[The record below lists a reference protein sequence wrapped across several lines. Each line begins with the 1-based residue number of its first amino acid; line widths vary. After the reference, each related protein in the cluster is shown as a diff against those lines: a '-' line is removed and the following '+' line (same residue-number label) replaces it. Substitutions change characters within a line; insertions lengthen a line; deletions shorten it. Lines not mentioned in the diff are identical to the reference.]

1 MKPVSFTPNN
11 HDLCCFLVTKLS
23 AWKGKYKRIFS
34 IGNLA
39 VTTYNPQT
47 LEITNQ
53 WLYEDFFSIRCVA
66 DRPKHSNCDTNYSPA
81 ATTARS
87 DDHQQQQLQQQQ
99 QQFAIQVRKRGGKM
113 ETMRFASEYAR
124 EVVTEA
130 LRYQTRFASDQ
141 NVRRPKFSCFKR
153 GWAGK
158 DTPVT
163 LELASGSVNQICPRT
178 NVLWKSYCYKDIRLI
193 IPTKDRQN
201 GFVLEIGDQRRRHQ
215 FFCDQKDS
223 LLREMR
229 EIAMEFVAVDLQLAR
244 DSLSLDDFMLT
255 RLGLCSKDEQIAS
268 YAEFNVQKFTAKCAG
283 AAAESQQGVPT
294 RRLLCLSESCVVERD
309 PLSYG
314 VVCAR
319 PLRTIVCLVRD
330 LADPQKFIII
340 YECDDER
347 TFTSNERDSLLAAL
361 VDGARG
367 SGNYQ
372 VHVISSRRHFRE
384 MRLILFGHT
393 LDEDSETLLLKHMVN
408 VPAGLKR
415 IDMVRRFN
423 ANIPYN
429 GLSHSTPSEGFF
441 TDSKAKTIVACLDAV
456 LSEQIGQQQQ
466 DVQTQRVVNNVHAPV
481 VDPLEPLTRI
491 EAQMACLHR
500 LFSSKTG
507 FQAFT
512 TVDGIREKLGSL
524 VVSVLKR
531 RCEAIDHATVE
542 LLCALLQP
550 MHANYDLRIEQLNKQ
565 SLLSSRAFVE
575 HLLQLVVEHV
585 ANGTGALVIASML
598 DFLTFTVCAP
608 YSETTP
614 GDTFDAILT
623 MVAQRGRTFYKLFQ
637 HPSMTIVKGAG
648 MVMRAIIEESDRD
661 VSRQMQLLA
670 LTEGA
675 FLKHLELALLSTGK
689 DLRVLANKQLSGYLV
704 ALWIAENQAAKDL
717 LQRCLP
723 RGLLDFLD
731 SKETVPASA
740 VANERDLLT
749 IRNNLEMADSSERE
763 RPFAQIQDQLRNIQ
777 VTLEAR
783 LDTLLQHW
791 NLEQKLNFLQSSRIR
806 EEHQQQKIQQRPV
819 VLRKRRRL
827 VKASANW
834 KLFCYQFGQNHA
846 RADLI
851 WNEKTRDEFRQATE
865 NEWRQLQQELEFV
878 QPGTAVSWNHSEFT
892 VTYAS
897 LSDEIRI
904 GDYYLRFLLTEENS
918 SDAAT
923 PIHRPHDFFNN
934 IYHRFLLTQRAEMR
948 CICLRAMAL
957 VYERHCISIGPFADT
972 RHIVEMLAKCTNV
985 AERDHFLFFI
995 NKLSLDKQNVR
1006 ELITANSVALLVD
1019 IAVLA
1024 HLHTN
1029 RAKLHGQTNV
1039 IEANKDGIQC
1049 EETEPKEWYYN
1060 DRQGQRQGP
1069 ISFRKMKRLYFDGV
1083 LFEKS
1088 EVWAEGL
1095 DKWCHFSSVAQFR
1108 WTVCCVGKTTTAASS
1123 TGDGGSGTIG
1133 EEGETR
1139 ETAEMALPVGLY
1151 NLTDL
1156 CSLILDT
1163 LIQMCTFF
1171 PSRDETDAVIRP
1183 MPRIKKVLSEPV
1195 LLYQL
1200 VQLLLTYDPSVVQR
1214 VATLVNDVMQDNPF
1228 VPRLYLSG
1236 VFFFIL
1242 MYNGSN
1248 ILPVARFLK
1257 DTHLKQAFRST
1268 LSKSELASRSVLCPM
1283 LPEANIFYLEEYGAE
1298 KYAEVFLG
1306 EFENPECIW
1315 NSEMRRN
1322 MIEKIAIHVSD
1333 FSSRLSSN
1341 VKALYRYCPIPPIDY
1356 PQLKEELFC
1365 QFYYLRHL
1373 TDHHRF
1379 PNWPIREPVEFLR
1392 ACLSA
1397 WQDEITRKPA
1407 QMSVEQACERLGLST
1422 TDSAAGWKDASA
1434 VRRAYFKLA
1443 QKYHPDKNPDGREQ
1457 FEQINYAYEFLTSTL
1472 VRASSSS
1479 SPDMNRIV
1487 IIIRA
1492 QSIVYRRNLQV
1503 LSPYKY
1509 AGYSQLIKTI
1519 NLESTDDTLFA
1530 RSKEDGGQL
1539 LVAAVELCYWTL
1551 RSSALNAEQLRRDGG
1566 LDALYKTFERCVPMI
1581 TAGSHESDMPVQVC
1595 THVCNCFATAA
1606 RFEACREK
1614 IAEMKT
1620 LFKSICQLL
1629 RFEILHRLA
1638 CAAAECVCAFSVCTL
1653 LQTQLFQAGVI
1664 WQLLPH
1670 LFRFDYTLDEGG
1682 VAHSEKSNQQAV
1694 LNRLARS
1701 CCEALACLAGFRPDT
1716 PDNDGVQNSLRAM
1729 LTPFICRQMQLARL
1743 ALPVSVPQLH
1753 AYEETPQKGEQ
1764 SAELPP
1770 SAAAAP
1776 NGGAHQQKF
1785 NGQAED
1791 EDEEDLVNA
1800 KPAVVQC
1807 RNDSVLKLLN
1817 SNTEDPYLIWDNS
1830 TRAELLDFV
1839 DKHRNSHE
1847 NTSELFGAEF
1857 KLSVYA
1863 AELVVGEIFVRIY
1876 NTQPEFKLLEPKR
1889 TCIDLLDF
1897 LTKHAEQLLVQEGVI
1912 RPALLK
1918 PKPAPN
1924 PKPLNMP
1931 ARPAG
1936 SSLNGTSSS
1945 TMSKPKPLHKT
1956 EEADL
1961 IDLTTEFVVEEEHPV
1976 LDWGQFISA
1985 NTPASKSS
1993 TNQPGLSHGNDSQ
2006 LRISGGR
2013 FPLQERVR
2021 MVLEALRNV
2030 LMMNPGIELLLIGH
2044 FLHHFCFP
2052 PNKECVSDIACTI
2065 QLPLLLTLLAKLPKA
2080 TEIIL
2085 RTLVA
2090 LVINGTVVKD
2100 LLEYGGLIYVLC
2112 IFTECNLAQNVIS
2125 PGSSTASRMLSAE
2138 LLAKLQADKLTGP
2151 KWARF
2156 LIRFLPSAFA
2166 DALRDNPG
2174 QAILMFDTNTENPEL
2189 IWNNAMRSGVRQV
2202 LQRILDELVL
2212 SQHKDPNAKWNS
2224 NSVIGENQCAYG
2236 EVTSGELI
2244 IGGIFLRLFIAN
2256 PSWAVRHPRQFATEL
2271 VERLLQLWQSAQQQK
2286 NARTEEELQRW
2297 RSVLEQISKAL
2308 ILLAAHHPT
2317 TMDMIPAQGY
2327 LPQFCQSM
2335 LSTLSDD
2342 VARSALR
2349 VLTQLSEN
2357 ANCANAFVSVSA
2369 LSKGMLVCMRR
2380 QPELARESAHAL
2392 KMITLRCTPEMA
2404 EQMLTSGMV
2413 EHLLSMLGSA
2423 LPGVSNPSAAKA
2435 EIADALKACCK
2446 DAQFG
2451 ERIAQVLQ
2459 KSQVWA
2465 QYRDQR
2471 HDLFLPTITQ
2481 TQAITGGP
2489 SGGSSSVAG
2498 YLTEGMFEPP
2508 PARIAPP
2515 PQPKT
2520 EKNNNSIDPFGGPL

>member
-1 MKPVSFTPNN
+1 
-11 HDLCCFLVTKLS
+11 
-23 AWKGKYKRIFS
+23 
-34 IGNLA
+34 
-39 VTTYNPQT
+39 
-47 LEITNQ
+47 
-53 WLYEDFFSIRCVA
+53 
-66 DRPKHSNCDTNYSPA
+66 
-81 ATTARS
+81 
-87 DDHQQQQLQQQQ
+87 
-99 QQFAIQVRKRGGKM
+99 
-113 ETMRFASEYAR
+113 
-124 EVVTEA
+124 
-130 LRYQTRFASDQ
+130 
-141 NVRRPKFSCFKR
+141 
-153 GWAGK
+153 
-158 DTPVT
+158 
-163 LELASGSVNQICPRT
+163 
-178 NVLWKSYCYKDIRLI
+178 
-193 IPTKDRQN
+193 
-201 GFVLEIGDQRRRHQ
+201 
-215 FFCDQKDS
+215 
-223 LLREMR
+223 
-229 EIAMEFVAVDLQLAR
+229 
-244 DSLSLDDFMLT
+244 
-255 RLGLCSKDEQIAS
+255 
-268 YAEFNVQKFTAKCAG
+268 TAKCGSG
-283 AAAESQQGVPT
+283 ASSEARQNALST
-294 RRLLCLSESCVVERD
+294 RRLLCLSESCIIERD
-309 PLSYG
+309 PISYA
-314 VVCAR
+314 VICAR
-319 PLRTIVCLVRD
+319 SLRTIVCLVRD
-330 LADPQKFIII
+330 INDPQKFTIV
-340 YECDDER
+340 YECGVER
-347 TFTSNERDSLLAAL
+347 TFSSNERDSMLAAL
-361 VDGARG
+361 LDGIRG

-372 VHVISSRRHFRE
+372 VHLISSQRHFRA
-384 MRLILFGHT
+384 MRMLQFGQS
-393 LDEDSETLLLKHMVN
+393 LDEDSEVLLLKHIIN

-429 GLSHSTPSEGFF
+429 GLYHSTQSEGFF
-441 TDSKAKTIVACLDAV
+441 TDNKSKTIVACLDAV
-456 LSEQIGQQQQ
+456 LSEQI
-466 DVQTQRVVNNVHAPV
+466 V
-481 VDPLEPLTRI
+481 VDTTEPIIRI
-491 EAQMACLHR
+491 EAQLACLHR
-500 LFSSKTG
+500 LFASKTG

-524 VVSVLKR
+524 VISVLKR

-542 LLCALLQP
+542 LLCALMQP
-550 MHANYDLRIEQLNKQ
+550 MHANFDLRIEQLNKQ

-585 ANGTGALVIASML
+585 ARGTGALVIASML

-614 GDTFDAILT
+614 GDTFDSILA

-648 MVMRAIIEESDRD
+648 MVMRAIIEESGRD
-661 VSRQMQLLA
+661 ISRQMQLLA

-689 DLRVLANKQLSGYLV
+689 DLRVLTNKQLSGYLV

-723 RGLLDFLD
+723 RGLIDYLD
-731 SKETVPASA
+731 SNEHVPASA
-740 VANERDLLT
+740 VAEERDLLT
-749 IRNNLEMADSSERE
+749 IRNNLEMANNSERE
-763 RPFAQIQDQLRNIQ
+763 RPFAQLQDQFR

-783 LDTLLQHW
+783 LDSLLQHW
-791 NLEQKLNFLQSSRIR
+791 NLEQKLNFLQSNRIR

-827 VKASANW
+827 VKATANW

-851 WNEKTRDEFRQATE
+851 WNEKTRDEFRQSIE
-865 NEWRQLQQELEFV
+865 NEWRQLQQELEFI
-878 QPGTAVSWNHSEFT
+878 QPGTTVSWNHSEFT
-892 VTYAS
+892 VTYDS
-897 LSDEIRI
+897 LLDEIRI

-918 SDAAT
+918 SNSAT
-923 PIHRPHDFFNN
+923 PIHRPEDFFNK
-934 IYHRFLLTQRAEMR
+934 IYHRFLLSQRTEMR

-985 AERDHFLFFI
+985 AERDHFLFLI

-1006 ELITANSVALLVD
+1006 ELISANSISLFID

-1039 IEANKDGIQC
+1039 IEATKDAAHC

-1069 ISFRKMKRLYFDGV
+1069 ISFKRMKRLYRDGV

-1088 EVWAEGL
+1088 EIWAEGL
-1095 DKWCHFSSVAQFR
+1095 DKWCHLSSVSQFR
-1108 WTVCCVGKTTTAASS
+1108 WTVCCVGNAKLSSIGDEAVTEGRDDEPTT
-1123 TGDGGSGTIG
+1123 
-1133 EEGETR
+1133 
-1139 ETAEMALPVGLY
+1139 LPMGLY

-1200 VQLLLTYDPSVVQR
+1200 VQLLLTYDPSIVQR
-1214 VATLVNDVMQDNPF
+1214 VATLVNDVMQDNPYIS
-1228 VPRLYLSG
+1228 RLYLSG
-1236 VFFFIL
+1236 IFFFIL

-1257 DTHLKQAFRST
+1257 DTHLRQAFRST

-1322 MIEKIAIHVSD
+1322 MIEKIALHVSD

-1365 QFYYLRHL
+1365 HFYYLRHL
-1373 TDHHRF
+1373 TDNHRF
-1379 PNWPIREPVEFLR
+1379 PNWPIREPVDFLR

-1397 WQDEITRKPA
+1397 WHDEITRKPA
-1407 QMSVEQACERLGLST
+1407 KMSVEQACERLGLST
-1422 TDSAAGWKDASA
+1422 TDSTGGWKDASA

-1472 VRASSSS
+1472 VRANSSST
-1479 SPDMNRIV
+1479 PDMNRIV

-1492 QSIVYRRNLQV
+1492 QSIVYKRNLQV

-1509 AGYSQLIKTI
+1509 AGYTQLIKTI
-1519 NLESTDDTLFA
+1519 DLESSDDTLFA
-1530 RSKEDGGQL
+1530 RTKEDGGQL
-1539 LVAAVELCYWTL
+1539 LVAAVELCHWTL
-1551 RSSALNAEQLRRDGG
+1551 RSSSLNAEQLRRDGG

-1581 TAGSHESDMPVQVC
+1581 TAGSLESEMPVQVC

-1606 RFEACREK
+1606 RFDACREK

-1620 LFKSICQLL
+1620 LFQSICQLL
-1629 RFEILHRLA
+1629 RFESLHRLA

-1682 VAHSEKSNQQAV
+1682 VAHSEKTNHQAV
-1694 LNRLARS
+1694 LNRLARN

-1716 PDNDGVQNSLRAM
+1716 PDNDGVQKSLRAM
-1729 LTPFICRQMQLARL
+1729 LTPFICRQMQL
-1743 ALPVSVPQLH
+1743 
-1753 AYEETPQKGEQ
+1753 
-1764 SAELPP
+1764 
-1770 SAAAAP
+1770 
-1776 NGGAHQQKF
+1776 
-1785 NGQAED
+1785 
-1791 EDEEDLVNA
+1791 
-1800 KPAVVQC
+1800 C
-1807 RNDSVLKLLN
+1807 RNDFVLKLLN
-1817 SNTEDPYLIWDNS
+1817 ANTEDPYLIWDNS

-1839 DKHRNSHE
+1839 DKQRNSHE
-1847 NTSELFGAEF
+1847 NVFSEMFGAEF
-1857 KLSVYA
+1857 KLSIYA
-1863 AELVVGEIFVRIY
+1863 TELVVGEIFVRIY
-1876 NTQPEFKLLEPKR
+1876 NAQPEFRLLEPKR
-1889 TCIDLLDF
+1889 TCMDF
-1897 LTKHAEQLLVQEGVI
+1897 LDYLSKHVEELLIGEGVV
-1912 RPALLK
+1912 RPAAVKQK
-1918 PKPAPN
+1918 PITIGTVN
-1924 PKPLNMP
+1924 
-1931 ARPAG
+1931 
-1936 SSLNGTSSS
+1936 LNG
-1945 TMSKPKPLHKT
+1945 
-1956 EEADL
+1956 A
-1961 IDLTTEFVVEEEHPV
+1961 
-1976 LDWGQFISA
+1976 
-1985 NTPASKSS
+1985 
-1993 TNQPGLSHGNDSQ
+1993 
-2006 LRISGGR
+2006 SGGR

-2044 FLHHFCFP
+2044 FSAIFAFLRVHSLSAIQLKALQIISIAAN
-2052 PNKECVSDIACTI
+2052 NKECVSDIACSI
-2065 QLPLLLTLLAKLPKA
+2065 QLPLLLTLLSKLHKA
-2080 TEIIL
+2080 TEVIL
-2085 RTLVA
+2085 RTLIA

-2112 IFTECNLAQNVIS
+2112 TFTESNLTQNGRI
-2125 PGSSTASRMLSAE
+2125 LSAE

-2151 KWARF
+2151 KWARCMA
-2156 LIRFLPSAFA
+2156 RFLPSTFA

-2174 QAILMFDTNTENPEL
+2174 QAIQMFDTNTENPEL
-2189 IWNNAMRSGVRQV
+2189 IWNDTMRDGVRQI
-2202 LQRILDELVL
+2202 LRRSLDELINA
-2212 SQHKDPNAKWNS
+2212 QQKDPNAKWNS
-2224 NSVIGENQCAYG
+2224 SIIGENRCAFE
-2236 EVTSGELI
+2236 EVISGELI
-2244 IGGIFLRLFIAN
+2244 VGGIFLRLFIAN

-2271 VERLLQLWQSAQQQK
+2271 IERLLELWQLPHQK
-2286 NARTEEELQRW
+2286 LDQ
-2297 RSVLEQISKAL
+2297 VSKAL

-2317 TMDMIPAQGY
+2317 TTDMIPAQGY
-2327 LPQFCQSM
+2327 LPQFCQAM
-2335 LSTLSDD
+2335 QSTLSDD

-2349 VLTQLSEN
+2349 VLNQLSEN
-2357 ANCANAFVSVSA
+2357 LNCASAFAAVPS
-2369 LSKGMLVCMRR
+2369 LPKGLLVCMRM

-2392 KMITLRCTPEMA
+2392 KMLSQRCTPEMA
-2404 EQMLTSGMV
+2404 EQMLLSGMV
-2413 EHLLSMLGSA
+2413 DHLLKMLGSS
-2423 LPGVSNPSAAKA
+2423 LPGVNNPSAAKA
-2435 EIADALKACCK
+2435 EIADALKACSR
-2446 DAQFG
+2446 DAHFG
-2451 ERIAQVLQ
+2451 ERITQLLQ
-2459 KSQVWA
+2459 KSQIWA

-2481 TQAITGGP
+2481 TQAITA
-2489 SGGSSSVAG
+2489 VA
-2498 YLTEGMFEPP
+2498 
-2508 PARIAPP
+2508 
-2515 PQPKT
+2515 
-2520 EKNNNSIDPFGGPL
+2520 PLLLPGI

>member
-1 MKPVSFTPNN
+1 MKSVSFTPNN
-11 HDLCCFLVTKLS
+11 HDLQCFLVTKLS

-39 VTTYNPQT
+39 ITTYNPQT

-53 WLYEDFFSIRCVA
+53 WLYEDFFSIRCITE
-66 DRPKHSNCDTNYSPA
+66 RPKHSNFESNYSYA
-81 ATTARS
+81 VSKTEE
-87 DDHQQQQLQQQQ
+87 HQLQQQQ
-99 QQFAIQVRKRGGKM
+99 QQFAIQVRKKGGKV
-113 ETMRFASEYAR
+113 ETMRFASENAR
-124 EVVTEA
+124 EVVTET

-141 NVRRPKFSCFKR
+141 NVRRAKFSCRKR
-153 GWAGK
+153 GWSGK
-158 DTPVT
+158 DTPVN
-163 LELASGSVNQICPRT
+163 LELASASINQLCPRT
-178 NVLWKSYCYKDIRLI
+178 NALWKSYDYKDIRLI

-201 GFVLEIGDQRRRHQ
+201 GFVLEVGDQRRRHQ
-215 FFCDQKDS
+215 FFCDQTDT

-229 EIAMEFVAVDLQLAR
+229 EIAMEFVVVDLQLAR

-255 RLGLCSKDEQIAS
+255 RLGLCSKDEQLAS
-268 YAEFNVQKFTAKCAG
+268 YVEFNVQKFTAKCASG
-283 AAAESQQGVPT
+283 ASSEAQQNALST
-294 RRLLCLSESCVVERD
+294 RRLLCLSESCIIERD
-309 PLSYG
+309 PISYA
-314 VVCAR
+314 VICAR
-319 PLRTIVCLVRD
+319 SLRTIVCLVRD
-330 LADPQKFIII
+330 INDPQKFTIV
-340 YECDDER
+340 YECGVER
-347 TFTSNERDSLLAAL
+347 TFSSNERDSLLAAL
-361 VDGARG
+361 LDGIRG

-372 VHVISSRRHFRE
+372 VHLISSQRHFRA
-384 MRLILFGHT
+384 MRMLQFGQS
-393 LDEDSETLLLKHMVN
+393 LDEDSEVLLLKHIIN

-429 GLSHSTPSEGFF
+429 GLYHSNQSEGFF
-441 TDSKAKTIVACLDAV
+441 TDNKSKTIVACLDAV
-456 LSEQIGQQQQ
+456 LSEQIVQQQQ
-466 DVQTQRVVNNVHAPV
+466 DMVVQTQRVVNNVHAPV
-481 VDPLEPLTRI
+481 VDTTEPIIRI
-491 EAQMACLHR
+491 EAQLACLHR
-500 LFSSKTG
+500 LFASKTG

-524 VVSVLKR
+524 VISVLKR

-542 LLCALLQP
+542 LLCALMQP
-550 MHANYDLRIEQLNKQ
+550 MHANFDLRIEQLNKQ

-575 HLLQLVVEHV
+575 HLLQLVVDHV
-585 ANGTGALVIASML
+585 ARGTGALVIASML

-614 GDTFDAILT
+614 GDTFDSILA

-648 MVMRAIIEESDRD
+648 MVMRAIIEESGRD
-661 VSRQMQLLA
+661 ISRQMQLLA

-723 RGLLDFLD
+723 RGLIDYLD
-731 SKETVPASA
+731 SNEHVPASA
-740 VANERDLLT
+740 AAEERDLLT
-749 IRNNLEMADSSERE
+749 IRNNLEMANNSERE
-763 RPFAQIQDQLRNIQ
+763 RPFAQLQDQFRNVQ

-783 LDTLLQHW
+783 LDSLLQHW
-791 NLEQKLNFLQSSRIR
+791 NLEQKLNFLQSNRIR

-819 VLRKRRRL
+819 VLRKRRRM
-827 VKASANW
+827 VKATANW

-851 WNEKTRDEFRQATE
+851 WNEKTRDEFRLSIE
-865 NEWRQLQQELEFV
+865 NEWRQLQQELEFI
-878 QPGTAVSWNHSEFT
+878 QPGTTVSWNHSEFT
-892 VTYAS
+892 VTYDS
-897 LSDEIRI
+897 LLDEIRI

-918 SDAAT
+918 SNSAT
-923 PIHRPHDFFNN
+923 PIHRPEDFFNK
-934 IYHRFLLTQRAEMR
+934 IYHRFLLSQRSEMR

-972 RHIVEMLAKCTNV
+972 RHIVEMLVKCTNV
-985 AERDHFLFFI
+985 AERDHFLFLI

-1006 ELITANSVALLVD
+1006 ELISANSISLFID

-1039 IEANKDGIQC
+1039 IEATKDAAHC
-1049 EETEPKEWYYN
+1049 EENEPKEWYYN

-1069 ISFRKMKRLYFDGV
+1069 ISFKKMKRLYRDGV

-1088 EVWAEGL
+1088 EIWAEGL
-1095 DKWCHFSSVAQFR
+1095 DKWCHLSSVSQFR
-1108 WTVCCVGKTTTAASS
+1108 WTVCCVGNTKLGNSS
-1123 TGDGGSGTIG
+1123 TVGGGIGDEAVT
-1133 EEGETR
+1133 EGRDDEPT
-1139 ETAEMALPVGLY
+1139 TLPMGLY

-1200 VQLLLTYDPSVVQR
+1200 VQLLLTYDPSIVQR
-1214 VATLVNDVMQDNPF
+1214 VATLVNDVMQDNPYIS
-1228 VPRLYLSG
+1228 RLYLSG
-1236 VFFFIL
+1236 IFFFIL

-1322 MIEKIAIHVSD
+1322 MIEKIALHVSD

-1365 QFYYLRHL
+1365 HFYYLRHL
-1373 TDHHRF
+1373 TDNHRF

-1397 WQDEITRKPA
+1397 WHDEITRKPA
-1407 QMSVEQACERLGLST
+1407 KMSVEQACERLGLST
-1422 TDSAAGWKDASA
+1422 TDPTAGWKDASA

-1472 VRASSSS
+1472 VRANSSST
-1479 SPDMNRIV
+1479 PDMNRIV

-1492 QSIVYRRNLQV
+1492 QSIVYKRNLQV

-1509 AGYSQLIKTI
+1509 AGYTQLIKTI
-1519 NLESTDDTLFA
+1519 DLESSDDTLFA
-1530 RSKEDGGQL
+1530 RTKEDGGQL
-1539 LVAAVELCYWTL
+1539 LVAAVELCHWTL
-1551 RSSALNAEQLRRDGG
+1551 RSSSLNAEQLRRDGG

-1581 TAGSHESDMPVQVC
+1581 TAGSHENEMPVQVC

-1606 RFEACREK
+1606 RFDACREK

-1620 LFKSICQLL
+1620 LFQSICQLL
-1629 RFEILHRLA
+1629 RFDSLHRLA

-1664 WQLLPH
+1664 WQLWPH

-1682 VAHSEKSNQQAV
+1682 VAHSEKTNHQAV
-1694 LNRLARS
+1694 LNRLARN

-1716 PDNDGVQNSLRAM
+1716 PDNDGVQKSLRAM
-1729 LTPFICRQMQLARL
+1729 LTPFICRQMQLARI
-1743 ALPVSVPQLH
+1743 ALPVNVSQFGDDDEIAQNVK
-1753 AYEETPQKGEQ
+1753 QKQ
-1764 SAELPP
+1764 QPNSSAK
-1770 SAAAAP
+1770 SP
-1776 NGGAHQQKF
+1776 NGG
-1785 NGQAED
+1785 GQNAD
-1791 EDEEDLVNA
+1791 EDEEGMANA
-1800 KPAVVQC
+1800 KPNVEQC
-1807 RNDSVLKLLN
+1807 RNDFVLKLLN
-1817 SNTEDPYLIWDNS
+1817 ANTEDPYLIWDNS

-1839 DKHRNSHE
+1839 DKQRNSHE
-1847 NTSELFGAEF
+1847 NSEMFGAEF
-1857 KLSVYA
+1857 KLSIYA

-1876 NTQPEFKLLEPKR
+1876 NAQPEFRLLEPKR
-1889 TCIDLLDF
+1889 TCMDF
-1897 LTKHAEQLLVQEGVI
+1897 LDYLSKHVEELLVGEGVV
-1912 RPALLK
+1912 RPTA
-1918 PKPAPN
+1918 PA
-1924 PKPLNMP
+1924 
-1931 ARPAG
+1931 
-1936 SSLNGTSSS
+1936 
-1945 TMSKPKPLHKT
+1945 KT

-1961 IDLTTEFVVEEEHPV
+1961 IDLTTEFVVEEEHPAV
-1976 LDWGQFISA
+1976 DWGRFA
-1985 NTPASKSS
+1985 NANASNPEITTLPS
-1993 TNQPGLSHGNDSQ
+1993 TFGTVKPNGA
-2006 LRISGGR
+2006 SGGR

-2044 FLHHFCFP
+2044 FSTIFAFLRVHSLSTIQLKALQIISIAAS
-2052 PNKECVSDIACTI
+2052 NKECVSDIACSI
-2065 QLPLLLTLLAKLPKA
+2065 QLPLLLTLLSKLPKA
-2080 TEIIL
+2080 TEVIL
-2085 RTLVA
+2085 RTLIA

-2112 IFTECNLAQNVIS
+2112 TFTESNLTQNEIS
-2125 PGSSTASRMLSAE
+2125 PGSSSASRILSAE

-2151 KWARF
+2151 KWTRCMA
-2156 LIRFLPSAFA
+2156 RFLPSTFA

-2174 QAILMFDTNTENPEL
+2174 QAIQMFDTNTENPEL
-2189 IWNNAMRSGVRQV
+2189 IWNDTMRDGVRQV
-2202 LQRILDELVL
+2202 LRRSLDELVNA
-2212 SQHKDPNAKWNS
+2212 QQKDPNAKWNS
-2224 NSVIGENQCAYG
+2224 NSIIGENRCAFE
-2236 EVTSGELI
+2236 EVISGELI

-2271 VERLLQLWQSAQQQK
+2271 TERLLELWQLPHQK
-2286 NARTEEELQRW
+2286 KTGQSEEEVQKW
-2297 RSVLEQISKAL
+2297 RNVLDQVSKAL
-2308 ILLAAHHPT
+2308 VLLAAHHPT
-2317 TMDMIPAQGY
+2317 TIDMIPAQGY
-2327 LPQFCQSM
+2327 LPQFCQAM
-2335 LSTLSDD
+2335 QTTLSDD

-2349 VLTQLSEN
+2349 VLNQLSEN
-2357 ANCANAFVSVSA
+2357 LNCASAFAAVPS
-2369 LSKGMLVCMRR
+2369 LPKGLLVCMRM

-2392 KMITLRCTPEMA
+2392 KMLSQRCTPEMA
-2404 EQMLTSGMV
+2404 EQMLLSGMV
-2413 EHLLSMLGSA
+2413 DHLLKMLGSS
-2423 LPGVSNPSAAKA
+2423 LPGVNNPSAAKA
-2435 EIADALKACCK
+2435 EIADALKACSR
-2446 DAQFG
+2446 DANFG
-2451 ERIAQVLQ
+2451 ERITQLLQ
-2459 KSQVWA
+2459 KSQIWA

-2498 YLTEGMFEPP
+2498 YLTERMFEPP

-2515 PQPKT
+2515 PQPAEKAST
-2520 EKNNNSIDPFGGPL
+2520 ERNNNNIDPLRGPL